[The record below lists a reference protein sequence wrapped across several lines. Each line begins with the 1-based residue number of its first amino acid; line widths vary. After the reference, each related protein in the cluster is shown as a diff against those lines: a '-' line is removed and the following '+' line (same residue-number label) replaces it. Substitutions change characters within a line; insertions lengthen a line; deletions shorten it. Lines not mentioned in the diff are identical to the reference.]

1 MAEIIPI
8 EPDLD
13 NANAGNLFSFKTL
26 LLLYYL
32 TMKNTV
38 LISGSSRGLGA
49 SIAKTFYENNY
60 DVAINYYKSQAKAL
74 ALAKELGPK
83 AKIYRADV
91 SDINQVTEMI
101 NQIKNDFGTTPSVLV
116 NNAMT
121 SYVFNG
127 DDRKTAE
134 TITWSEISNHMD
146 VTLKGSLNLIQTL
159 IPYMKEKKYGRIIN
173 VGTNLVQNPVV
184 PYHDYTIAKAALLG
198 LTRTFAKDLGPMGIT
213 VNMIS
218 GGLLKVTDASAATP
232 DEVFD
237 IIAQMTP
244 LQKITT
250 TKDFADAVMFFASE
264 GSRSITG
271 QNLTVDGGLT
281 FN

>member
-26 LLLYYL
+26 LFLYYL
-32 TMKNTV
+32 IVKNTV

-60 DVAINYYKSQAKAL
+60 DVAINYYKSQEKAL

-232 DEVFD
+232 DAVFD

-250 TKDFADAVMFFASE
+250 TKDFADAVIFFASE

>member
-13 NANAGNLFSFKTL
+13 NANAGNLFSFKTH

-60 DVAINYYKSQAKAL
+60 DVAINYYKSQEKAL

>member
-60 DVAINYYKSQAKAL
+60 DVAINYYKSQEKAL

-101 NQIKNDFGTTPSVLV
+101 NKIKNDFGTTPSVLV

>member
-60 DVAINYYKSQAKAL
+60 DVAINYYKSQEKAL

-101 NQIKNDFGTTPSVLV
+101 YQIKNDFGTTPSVLV

>member
-60 DVAINYYKSQAKAL
+60 DVAINYYKSQEKAL

-232 DEVFD
+232 DAVFD

>member
-26 LLLYYL
+26 LLLNYL

-60 DVAINYYKSQAKAL
+60 DVAINYYKSQEKAL

-83 AKIYRADV
+83 AEIYRADV

-101 NQIKNDFGTTPSVLV
+101 YQIKNDFGTTPSVLV

>member
-60 DVAINYYKSQAKAL
+60 DVAINYYKSQEKAL

-237 IIAQMTP
+237 IIAQMPP

>member
-1 MAEIIPI
+1 
-8 EPDLD
+8 
-13 NANAGNLFSFKTL
+13 
-26 LLLYYL
+26 
-32 TMKNTV
+32 
-38 LISGSSRGLGA
+38 
-49 SIAKTFYENNY
+49 
-60 DVAINYYKSQAKAL
+60 
-74 ALAKELGPK
+74 
-83 AKIYRADV
+83 
-91 SDINQVTEMI
+91 
-101 NQIKNDFGTTPSVLV
+101 
-116 NNAMT
+116 
-121 SYVFNG
+121 
-127 DDRKTAE
+127 
-134 TITWSEISNHMD
+134 
-146 VTLKGSLNLIQTL
+146 
-159 IPYMKEKKYGRIIN
+159 
-173 VGTNLVQNPVV
+173 
-184 PYHDYTIAKAALLG
+184 
-198 LTRTFAKDLGPMGIT
+198 MGIT

>member
-60 DVAINYYKSQAKAL
+60 DVAINYYKSQEKAL

-91 SDINQVTEMI
+91 SDINQVSEMI
-101 NQIKNDFGTTPSVLV
+101 NKIKNDFGTTPSVLV

>member
-60 DVAINYYKSQAKAL
+60 DVAINYYKSQEKAL

-250 TKDFADAVMFFASE
+250 TKDFADAVMFFAAE

>member
-13 NANAGNLFSFKTL
+13 NAIAGNLFFFQNSPIL
-26 LLLYYL
+26 ILSYYE
-32 TMKNTV
+32 KTV

-49 SIAKTFYENNY
+49 SIAKTFYEDNF
-60 DVAINYYKSQAKAL
+60 DVAINYYKSQDKAL

-83 AKIYRADV
+83 AKIYKADV
-91 SDINQVTEMI
+91 SEIDQVTKMI
-101 NQIKNDFGTTPSVLV
+101 NQIKIDFGTAPSVLV

-159 IPYMKEKKYGRIIN
+159 TPYMKENKYGRIIN

>member
-60 DVAINYYKSQAKAL
+60 DVAINYYKSQEKAL

-91 SDINQVTEMI
+91 SDINQVMEMI
-101 NQIKNDFGTTPSVLV
+101 NKIKNDFGTTPSVLV

>member
-60 DVAINYYKSQAKAL
+60 DVAINYYKSQEKAL

-91 SDINQVTEMI
+91 SDINQVTEII
-101 NQIKNDFGTTPSVLV
+101 NKIKNDFGTTPSVLV

-250 TKDFADAVMFFASE
+250 TKDFADAVIFFASE

>member
-1 MAEIIPI
+1 LAEIIPI

-26 LLLYYL
+26 LLLNYL

-60 DVAINYYKSQAKAL
+60 DVAINYYKSQEKAL

>member
-1 MAEIIPI
+1 LAEIIPI

-60 DVAINYYKSQAKAL
+60 DVAINYYKSQEKAL

>member
-26 LLLYYL
+26 LLLNYL

-60 DVAINYYKSQAKAL
+60 DVAINYYKSQEKAL